1 MCTFIRIK
9 RPMISEKQRE
19 KMTDGVLTNQSS
31 SSLSVQSDLEDGHPI
46 LL

>member
-9 RPMISEKQRE
+9 RPMISEKRRE
-19 KMTDGVLTNQSS
+19 EIIDEVLTNQSS
-31 SSLSVQSDLEDGHPI
+31 SSLGVQSDLEDGHPI